1 MLRAILIAALV
12 LNAQMINTGPYRKVF
27 VPTPSCS
34 GEDTGFV
41 QANVAGGAFSCGV
54 TFTSSVTNTDTL
66 IYFTRGHTGATTTVT
81 DTGLNSYSFVDSL
94 VGTVPN
100 TLAYAA
106 LGVTG
111 GSSFT
116 INGSGGG
123 FAELPY
129 CVIAEFAPRSAID
142 AATGANGNTT
152 SLTSAARYR
161 DYDYRSGRYSG
172 FYIQSSDSGSITAP
186 AGFASNFINSG
197 GGGFPFGIASCV
209 TGAPGV
215 YNASWTGTANTGSNG
230 WAHYLIALKP

>member
-27 VPTPSCS
+27 VPPPSCS

-94 VGTVPN
+94 VGTSPN

-111 GSSFT
+111 GSSFS

-129 CVIAEFAPRSAID
+129 CVIAEFGPRSAID
-142 AATGANGNTT
+142 AATVNGNTT
-152 SLTSAARYR
+152 SLTSWPATAITTTVPG
-161 DYDYRSGRYSG
+161 DILVSI
-172 FYIQSSDSGSITAP
+172 FVSDSGSITAP

-209 TGAPGV
+209 TGTPGV